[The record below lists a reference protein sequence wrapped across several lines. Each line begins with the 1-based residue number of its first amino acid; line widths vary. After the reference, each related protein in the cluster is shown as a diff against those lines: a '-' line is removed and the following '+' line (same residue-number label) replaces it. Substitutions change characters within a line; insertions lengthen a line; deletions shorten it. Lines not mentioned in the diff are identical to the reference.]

1 MAIDPQ
7 RFKAPY
13 LENTQCWDAAEI
25 FRHRYWPSGALPVD
39 VLDIAEFDL
48 GLKFKMVSGLREDAD
63 VDALL
68 LGDWQTLAV
77 DQKLYL
83 DAKYYNRLRF
93 SIAHELGHF
102 ALHKEAFKMIA
113 RSTVEEWISYM
124 KDMPEDEYG

>member
-68 LGDWQTLAV
+68 LGCHGSVQNQPLRIESKPATLRQV
-77 DQKLYL
+77 C
-83 DAKYYNRLRF
+83 
-93 SIAHELGHF
+93 S
-102 ALHKEAFKMIA
+102 
-113 RSTVEEWISYM
+113 
-124 KDMPEDEYG
+124 